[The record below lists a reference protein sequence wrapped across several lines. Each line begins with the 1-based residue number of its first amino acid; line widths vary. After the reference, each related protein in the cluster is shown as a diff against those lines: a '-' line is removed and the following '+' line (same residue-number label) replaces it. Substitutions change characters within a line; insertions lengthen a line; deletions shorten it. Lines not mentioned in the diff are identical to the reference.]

1 MYSLSQ
7 ASPAPRARTLAM
19 PRNSSKCLSRDCL
32 AELVV
37 APPNVARRSR
47 LSKILATLGPQTTEQ
62 QIIDFFDAGADLF
75 RINMSHMKER
85 DHRVTDMVNAIR
97 KVSSDLGVHIGVLVD
112 LQGPKIRCGSF
123 ANGPYVLER
132 GQSFTFDMELDT
144 PGDRTRVGL
153 PHPEIFKAIEVGH
166 NILVNDGAIAMRV
179 DAVDRENLVIETTV
193 TQEGE
198 INNRKGVN
206 VPDTL
211 LPMSAMTTKDRRDLA
226 FALEH
231 SPDWIALSFVQTA
244 SDVQECQAMVQGRA
258 RVMAKIEKPQ
268 ALENLVEIVEAANGI
283 MVARGDLGVEL
294 SLSQVPAAQK
304 RCIKLGQV
312 HGKPVVVATQMLE
325 SMISRPV
332 PTRAEVNDVAC
343 AVYDG
348 ADCLMLSA
356 ETAIGKFPRKAVRT
370 MSDCIW
376 EVQKD
381 PLYLKSVHAIA
392 PGREHLSTPDAIAAA
407 SRLTVKAL
415 AASVIVVYTRS
426 GGAALRISRERP
438 SALIVAMTPVL
449 ETARALSAVWGVRA
463 VHLKEDA
470 KTFKDMTRMANAVV
484 TGLEVAFPG
493 DSVVCVS
500 GWPFGQQAINLMHVL
515 SVTEPEMVDGH
526 VGYRNPELSHSNED
540 LVHALSA
547 TELNEG

>member
-1 MYSLSQ
+1 MTVDCQ
-7 ASPAPRARTLAM
+7 RTHTM
-19 PRNSSKCLSRDCL
+19 SK
-32 AELVV
+32 V
-37 APPNVARRSR
+37 
-47 LSKILATLGPQTTEQ
+47 LATLGPNTTKED
-62 QIIDFFDAGADLF
+62 IRAYFDAGLDLV
-75 RINMSHMKER
+75 RINCSHLR
-85 DHRVTDMVNAIR
+85 DKDAKMAELITAIR
-97 KVSSDLGVHIGVLVD
+97 QISDEVGVHIGILVD

-132 GQSFTFDMELDT
+132 EQSFTFDMDLDT

-206 VPDTL
+206 VPDTIL
-211 LPMSAMTTKDRRDLA
+211 QLSAMTAKDRRDLA

-268 ALENLVEIVEAANGI
+268 ALENLVEIVETADGI

-304 RCIKLGQV
+304 RCIKLARS

-343 AVYDG
+343 AVFDG

-356 ETAIGKFPRKAVRT
+356 ETAIGQFPTRAIAT
-370 MSDCIW
+370 MAGTIS
-376 EVQKD
+376 EVQAD
-381 PLYLKSVHAIA
+381 PLYLKSVHATSLA
-392 PGREHLSTPDAIAAA
+392 RTHLVTPDAIAAA
-407 SRLTVKAL
+407 ACLTVKAL
-415 AASVIVVYTRS
+415 SASVVVVYTRT
-426 GGAALRISRERP
+426 GGAAVRMSRERP
-438 SALIVAMTPVL
+438 DALIVAMTPSL
-449 ETARALSAVWGVRA
+449 QTARALSLVWGVRA
-463 VHLKEDA
+463 VHIKEDA
-470 KTFKDMTRMANAVV
+470 ASFMDMCAKADNTV
-484 TGLEVAFPG
+484 TGLSVAQPG
-493 DSVVCVS
+493 DQVVVIA
-500 GWPFGQQAINLMHVL
+500 GVPFGAQAINLMHVL
-515 SVTEPEMVDGH
+515 EVTGT
-526 VGYRNPELSHSNED
+526 VGRQAMESRRSNED
-540 LVHALSA
+540 MVS
-547 TELNEG
+547 ELADRHGDEE